1 MITKDP
7 GKAGELCLG
16 LYLHLHTGI
25 PGNSVSALHESRNL
39 KQARPDSGQSV
50 DLLHTEGACY
60 SLTGNSP
67 VQEYTLYEHEF
78 QEKNRDQDREWD
90 SYRNHTIGFVLQNYN
105 LIPHQ
110 TILSNVELVLTI
122 SGVRRAQRKQRAMD
136 ALAQVGLTAQI
147 SEEIQSQMSRSMS
160 QIGSVLADAMTID
173 TDALLSAFTVDM
185 DISDLSDILSSLTAS
200 GSTTYED
207 NLATLGYTDFSAPD
221 NISFYPTDFESKDK
235 VIEILDDYNDR
246 MEAAGEDDKVITFTD
261 SVGSMMSMVT
271 EIVNILSYV
280 LIAFVAISLLVSSIM
295 IGVITCISVLERK
308 QEIGILRAIGAS
320 RRNISQ
326 VFNAETGIIGFA
338 AGLLGIVLTLVM
350 IRPINMVI
358 HNYSGITELSAHLPS
373 GYAVILI
380 LLSVALTLLSGM
392 LPSRKA
398 SRSDPVEALRTE

>member
-1 MITKDP
+1 M
-7 GKAGELCLG
+7 
-16 LYLHLHTGI
+16 
-25 PGNSVSALHESRNL
+25 
-39 KQARPDSGQSV
+39 
-50 DLLHTEGACY
+50 
-60 SLTGNSP
+60 
-67 VQEYTLYEHEF
+67 
-78 QEKNRDQDREWD
+78 
-90 SYRNHTIGFVLQNYN
+90 LQNYN